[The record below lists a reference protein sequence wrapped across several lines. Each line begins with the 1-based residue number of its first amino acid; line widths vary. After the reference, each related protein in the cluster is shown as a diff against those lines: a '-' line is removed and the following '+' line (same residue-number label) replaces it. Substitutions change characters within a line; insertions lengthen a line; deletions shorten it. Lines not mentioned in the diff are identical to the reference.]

1 MELDSDGLLEIA
13 RRNRQLVRAIN
24 VRRGLRRVEEKPP
37 ENHWKIRDPEM
48 EQKHL
53 DAYYEFKGWS
63 RDGIPGKQTLDSLG
77 LDYVSEDFIKRGIW
91 KDEEAPL
98 LQETSAGK

>member
-1 MELDSDGLLEIA
+1 
-13 RRNRQLVRAIN
+13 
-24 VRRGLRRVEEKPP
+24 
-37 ENHWKIRDPEM
+37 M

-63 RDGIPGKQTLDSLG
+63 KDGIPGKQTLDSLG

-91 KDEEAPL
+91 TDEEAPL